1 VSPTV
6 ELKENPN
13 SSGDQNNLFQSTQS
27 IIQYSALMPHY
38 AVALTGR
45 FQNGMVLA
53 WQGNGMACVNQTRP
67 HFVNQ
72 MGKTQPKHL
81 AERRGR
87 GTEWYV

>member
-1 VSPTV
+1 VSSTV

-13 SSGDQNNLFQSTQS
+13 SSGDQNNFFQSSHS
-27 IIQYSALMPHY
+27 IIQYAALMPRY
-38 AVALTGR
+38 ALALTGR

-72 MGKTQPKHL
+72 MEKTQSKHL
-81 AERRGR
+81 AERHGR
-87 GTEWYV
+87 GTA